1 MWGLVKVYEP
11 RKDVALLEDAL
22 KELYLLRQAIDHQGG
37 TVDSRLKTADQ
48 LRNKIQAA
56 LRLMEEEK

>member
-1 MWGLVKVYEP
+1 MKVYEP
-11 RKDVALLEDAL
+11 RKDVALLEEAL

-37 TVDSRLKTADQ
+37 TVDSRLKIADQ

-56 LRLMEEEK
+56 LRLMEVEK